1 VIAGD
6 NMVRQVGK
14 ATKLN
19 ITILSENE
27 FIKNA

>member
-6 NMVRQVGK
+6 NMVRQVVK